1 MLSDEVDK
9 LRVETERLG
18 FTITITTVAISDLFR
33 LQQQLTKKKDQLSPG
48 QPVTKATDADITRW
62 IEERDILLQ
71 TGLYS
76 SDDATISRLD
86 QQIRTAM
93 AAKKQFVTS

>member
-1 MLSDEVDK
+1 MD
-9 LRVETERLG
+9 R
-18 FTITITTVAISDLFR
+18 
-33 LQQQLTKKKDQLSPG
+33 SPS
-48 QPVTKATDADITRW
+48 KAQSVTDADITRW

-86 QQIRTAM
+86 HQIRAAM
-93 AAKKQFVTS
+93 ATKKQPVTS